1 MKMRFLRK
9 LFVQVSVILI
19 IGLVGWGADKKVVE
33 KIIIVS
39 EDKSFVMNKEP
50 GALLSLPA
58 RLEIVGEQ
66 IYVLDTEESQI
77 KVFGVD
83 GKFVRSISRRGKG
96 PGELNRPEGFY
107 VDRSKKLIGV
117 ADTGN
122 RRLQILNDE
131 GKLITSCNLTYPP
144 SGIVLTEDKYYVVSF
159 PGSYVALREEPLI
172 NVYGLDFNL
181 QSSFMKAIKT
191 DDLMLNMLINSV
203 LMKVDRAGNLVC
215 GHQFVLNKIEVFDR
229 KNKMVKSFEI
239 VSKGEKPETQILK
252 MRIKNDRDVQKVPF
266 ILADLSFDSNNYYY
280 FLTGASGQAPD
291 GKKEKG
297 REIYKYDSQGRYQNT
312 IVLPCEAKLI
322 AIGDDGALYLIDYN
336 YELRKFV
343 FRGK

>member
-1 MKMRFLRK
+1 MRFLRK
-9 LFVQVSVILI
+9 LFVQVSIILI
-19 IGLVGWGADKKVVE
+19 IGLAGWGADKKVVE
-33 KIIIVS
+33 KIIPVS
-39 EDKSFVMNKEP
+39 EDKSFVMGKEP
-50 GALLSLPA
+50 GALLSLPV

-77 KVFGVD
+77 KVFGVN
-83 GKFVRSISRRGKG
+83 GKLVRSIGQRGKG

-107 VDRSKKLIGV
+107 VDRSKKIIAV

-131 GKLITSCNLTYPP
+131 GKLISSCNLTYPP
-144 SGIVLTEDKYYVVSF
+144 SGIVLAEGKYYVMSF

-172 NVYGLDFNL
+172 NVYGLDFNV

-239 VSKGEKPETQILK
+239 VFKGEKPETQILK
-252 MRIKNDRDVQKVPF
+252 MRIKNDQDVQKVPF
-266 ILADLSFDSNNYYY
+266 ILADLSFDPSNFYY
-280 FLTGASGQAPD
+280 FLSGASGQGPE

-297 REIYKYDSQGRYQNT
+297 REIYKYDSQGRYQGT
-312 IVLPCEAKLI
+312 IVLPCEARLI
-322 AIGDDGALYLIDYN
+322 AIGDDEALYLIDYN

-343 FRGK
+343 FRGKQW